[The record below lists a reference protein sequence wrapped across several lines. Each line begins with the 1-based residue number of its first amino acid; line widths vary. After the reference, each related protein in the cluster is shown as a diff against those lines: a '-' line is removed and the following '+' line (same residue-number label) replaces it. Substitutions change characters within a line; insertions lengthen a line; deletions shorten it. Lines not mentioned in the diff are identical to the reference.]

1 VRDAAIRWYKGHLLQ
16 RQSLS
21 IQHRIRIMLAC
32 THTHRQTSVATCAR
46 PLLRV
51 PQHSEAD
58 DGQKKIYCIYVDTL
72 NAAGLL
78 ECSHAYCVIVLY
90 PLPVSRFPHS
100 FEDSSS
106 EVPRRELGGVGV
118 EMDANFLQGRAGQ
131 VMVHRAR

>member
-1 VRDAAIRWYKGHLLQ
+1 MY
-16 RQSLS
+16 
-21 IQHRIRIMLAC
+21 
-32 THTHRQTSVATCAR
+32 THTGKQVSPLALGPCYVSRNIAR
-46 PLLRV
+46 RM
-51 PQHSEAD
+51 
-58 DGQKKIYCIYVDTL
+58 KDTL